1 MKKKNKIYLV
11 SSGTGGHAA
20 PIFLLYKKLL
30 NKPNIDVTILH
41 SGSDIENK
49 LFVNTKSI
57 RIISAKFDRNSIYK
71 KLISYPMILAGLIQA
86 KVLFIFKRPNLIF
99 SKGGYGSVP
108 VLFAAR
114 FFKIPYFLHESDSR
128 IGLANK
134 LFVKK
139 AKKVFLGFPKDI
151 YEEDVS
157 DKKYI
162 YAGQLISEFPK
173 IKKDAKKTI
182 YITGGS
188 QGAESINE
196 VVYKVI
202 EKLVRKY
209 LVFHQVGDNNIEKA
223 KKIKTALSE
232 NSNNY
237 KPFGFSVDL
246 AKKAMSKAGL
256 VVARAGANTIGEI
269 AKNRKASILI
279 PYPYAANN
287 HQMKNAKYLEKSGSA
302 FVIKQ
307 SNLNEKYL
315 LKRVEYLLGNKQN
328 AEVLG
333 KKIDKA
339 IKSNGVEN
347 VVAEII
353 KKTKK

>member
-182 YITGGS
+182 YITG
-188 QGAESINE
+188 
-196 VVYKVI
+196 
-202 EKLVRKY
+202 
-209 LVFHQVGDNNIEKA
+209 F
-223 KKIKTALSE
+223 IK
-232 NSNNY
+232 
-237 KPFGFSVDL
+237 
-246 AKKAMSKAGL
+246 
-256 VVARAGANTIGEI
+256 
-269 AKNRKASILI
+269 
-279 PYPYAANN
+279 
-287 HQMKNAKYLEKSGSA
+287 
-302 FVIKQ
+302 
-307 SNLNEKYL
+307 
-315 LKRVEYLLGNKQN
+315 
-328 AEVLG
+328 
-333 KKIDKA
+333 
-339 IKSNGVEN
+339 
-347 VVAEII
+347 
-353 KKTKK
+353 

>member
-1 MKKKNKIYLV
+1 
-11 SSGTGGHAA
+11 
-20 PIFLLYKKLL
+20 
-30 NKPNIDVTILH
+30 
-41 SGSDIENK
+41 
-49 LFVNTKSI
+49 
-57 RIISAKFDRNSIYK
+57 
-71 KLISYPMILAGLIQA
+71 
-86 KVLFIFKRPNLIF
+86 
-99 SKGGYGSVP
+99 
-108 VLFAAR
+108 
-114 FFKIPYFLHESDSR
+114 
-128 IGLANK
+128 
-134 LFVKK
+134 
-139 AKKVFLGFPKDI
+139 
-151 YEEDVS
+151 
-157 DKKYI
+157 
-162 YAGQLISEFPK
+162 
-173 IKKDAKKTI
+173 
-182 YITGGS
+182 
-188 QGAESINE
+188 
-196 VVYKVI
+196 
-202 EKLVRKY
+202 
-209 LVFHQVGDNNIEKA
+209 
-223 KKIKTALSE
+223 
-232 NSNNY
+232 
-237 KPFGFSVDL
+237 
-246 AKKAMSKAGL
+246 MSKAGL